1 LLVKFLESIEH
12 GDLSMEDRKPPVYEA
27 PAIRVLGT
35 LQENTLLR
43 GKSFGSP
50 HDGDFIKGSG
60 YLTSVS

>member
-1 LLVKFLESIEH
+1 
-12 GDLSMEDRKPPVYEA
+12 MEDRKPPVYEA